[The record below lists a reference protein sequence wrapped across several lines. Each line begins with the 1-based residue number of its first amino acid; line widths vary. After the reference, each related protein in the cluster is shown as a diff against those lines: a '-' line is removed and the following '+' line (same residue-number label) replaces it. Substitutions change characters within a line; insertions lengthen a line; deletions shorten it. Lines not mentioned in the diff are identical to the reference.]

1 MDNVNIKVLT
11 AILNGKMKTDKSYQE
26 YLRVK
31 DINKNK
37 FDLSFQTEINDKYER
52 FQINLYNYARSIVD
66 KKKMFTNFK
75 ELQNVFDTKIVI
87 TSWKNCEKKEYEFSE
102 LYRCFRNRKEH
113 FDKINYEEEYILF
126 KNNVSFELLEKLYNT
141 CNKVLNIE
149 LEKLNQNELVSILLG
164 NVDVKA
170 SFEKMITNMIITNEK
185 NKNQYPEIYILNNE
199 ILSIFKTIN
208 FDDITLDQI
217 DNIYFSI
224 EKYLLDETYKNIFIE
239 NYGFKIYDDFIKL
252 CNSEDFNTIEEDMI
266 KISNIL
272 NEIYEIEQKKKES

>member
-1 MDNVNIKVLT
+1 M
-11 AILNGKMKTDKSYQE
+11 
-26 YLRVK
+26 
-31 DINKNK
+31 
-37 FDLSFQTEINDKYER
+37 
-52 FQINLYNYARSIVD
+52 
-66 KKKMFTNFK
+66 
-75 ELQNVFDTKIVI
+75 
-87 TSWKNCEKKEYEFSE
+87 
-102 LYRCFRNRKEH
+102 
-113 FDKINYEEEYILF
+113 F

-141 CNKVLNIE
+141 CNKVLNTE

-164 NVDVKA
+164 NVDIKA

-185 NKNQYPEIYILNNE
+185 NKNQYPENYILNNE

-239 NYGFKIYDDFIKL
+239 NYGFKTYDDFIKL